1 MNSTPAANPASVALP
16 LDGFDALD
24 VCHRQ
29 TLMALGKLSALITR
43 LTDRGSDDEARA
55 MAHEVVEH
63 FSKTSRAHHEDE
75 ERHLFPTLASTGDAA
90 TVQAV
95 LRLQQDHDWL
105 EEDWMELSPH
115 LDAVASGQNW
125 YDLDVLREAAA
136 VFTALS
142 HDHMTLEETL
152 IYPQARAR
160 LGVPE
165 RAAMGREM
173 AARRRR
179 ARAP

>member
-1 MNSTPAANPASVALP
+1 LQ
-16 LDGFDALD
+16 DGFDALD

-29 TLMALGKLSALITR
+29 TLIALGKLAALVTR
-43 LTDRGSDDEARA
+43 LTDKGADDEARA
-55 MAHEVVEH
+55 MACEVVEH
-63 FSKTSRAHHEDE
+63 FSKTSRTHHEDE

-125 YDLDVLREAAA
+125 YDLDVLRESAA

-152 IYPQARAR
+152 IYPQVRAR
-160 LGVPE
+160 MGVTE
-165 RAAMGREM
+165 RAEMGREM

-179 ARAP
+179 TRAP